1 MTSWLQKVLILHE
14 RPRGIHLIT
23 DEVIRQ
29 VPEIYDYKIGMA
41 HFFLQ
46 HTSASLAINE
56 RVDTEVRT
64 DLGRFLSTMVP
75 EDASYTHSYEG
86 PDDMPAHIKAV
97 LVGCQVTV
105 PITGGRMGFGA
116 WQGLYLCEHRNHGG
130 RRRLVVT
137 VWGELV

>member
-1 MTSWLQKVLILHE
+1 MPQWIQRQIVLAE

-23 DEVIRQ
+23 DDLLRQ
-29 VPEIYDYKIGMA
+29 VPEIYDFQIGLA

-56 RVDTEVRT
+56 RVDDDVRT
-64 DLGRFLSTMVP
+64 DLEHYLKALAP

-86 PDDMPAHIKAV
+86 PDDMPAHIKSV
-97 LVGCQVTV
+97 LIGVEVTV
-105 PITGGRMGFGA
+105 PISNGRLSFGA

-130 RRRLVVT
+130 RRRLIVT
-137 VWGELV
+137 LQGELT